1 MMYRFYYFLIFLIG
15 VNLFAQDFSNV
26 DKIVSEGIEK
36 KYYPG
41 AQLLVGNEKE
51 IIYYKNYGRFTYDLN
66 SPEVIDTSLFDL
78 ASLTKVVATTTAI
91 MKLYD
96 EGKIYLNDF
105 VSNYI
110 PQFNSYGKDSIR
122 IINLL
127 LHNSGLKRWF
137 PFYYNSN
144 SKEDI
149 LRYISEMDL
158 DYQIGYNNSYSD
170 LNMILLSEIVE
181 RVSGKSFDK
190 YCDEEIFIPLGMSNT
205 FFKPSDEK
213 KQNCLPTED
222 DNYWRFRL
230 IQGEVHDENA
240 SIMNGVSG
248 HAGLFS
254 NAKDLYLFMKM
265 LLNGGIY
272 EELNRETAFPVYK
285 ELIKKE
291 TIELFTTKYETDRYE
306 NFRALGW
313 LTKPLQEPEV
323 RTQCG
328 SLISKNS
335 FGHTGFTG
343 TSLWCDKDRKLIII
357 FLTNRVYPTRENNG
371 ITQIR
376 PDLHD
381 EIIKTL
387 SNN

>member
-1 MMYRFYYFLIFLIG
+1 MFRFYYFLIFLIG

-41 AQLLVGNEKE
+41 AQLLVGNDKE

-66 SPEVIDTSLFDL
+66 SPEVTDSSLFDL

-96 EGKIYLNDF
+96 EGKISLNDF

-110 PQFNSYGKDSIR
+110 PQFNSYGKDSIK

-137 PFYYNSN
+137 PFYTNSN

-149 LRYISEMDL
+149 LRYICEMDL
-158 DYQIGYNNSYSD
+158 DYQTGYNSSYSD

-190 YCDEEIFIPLGMSNT
+190 YCDEEIFTPLGMSNT

-291 TIELFTTKYETDRYE
+291 TVELFTTKYETDRYE

-371 ITQIR
+371 IVQIR